1 MRIGPILG
9 LALLAAASAG
19 AYSYWVQVEA
29 ARVPQG
35 LARANGRIEV
45 ERIDVSAKYA
55 GRLADVR
62 VAEGDLVSAGDVVA
76 RLDAAEIEAQLASA
90 RAALHRSH
98 QSVARAQADV
108 VIREAELRLAETEL
122 RRSAELI
129 RSNAATQAEYDR
141 RSAQRDVARAVMEGA
156 KIAVEDAKAATS
168 AATAQI
174 SQIEAVLSDLTL
186 KAPRSGR
193 VEYRLAQSGEVVP
206 AGGRVL
212 TLLDLSDAHMSIF
225 LPTAEAGRVELGSEA
240 RIVLDS
246 APEFILPARVAFVAA
261 QAQFTPRYVE
271 TRNEREKLMYRVKLH
286 LDPNLLGSAG
296 GYVKAG
302 ATGNAYV
309 MVSSGAQWPAALAI
323 RLPEGALSPSARI
336 NRKAE

>member
-9 LALLAAASAG
+9 LAVLAAAGAG
-19 AYSYWVQVEA
+19 AYSYWVQVQA
-29 ARVPQG
+29 ARVPDG

-55 GRLADVR
+55 GRLAEVR

-90 RAALHRSH
+90 RAALHRTH
-98 QSVARAQADV
+98 QGVARAQADV

-141 RSAQRDVARAVMEGA
+141 RAAQRDVGRAVLEGA
-156 KIAVEDAKAATS
+156 KIAVEDAR
-168 AATAQI
+168 AATAAAIAQVN
-174 SQIEAVLSDLTL
+174 QIEAVLADLTL
-186 KAPRSGR
+186 KAPRAGR
-193 VEYRLAQSGEVVP
+193 VEYRLAQTGEVVP

-212 TLLDLSDAHMSIF
+212 TLLDLADAHMSIF
-225 LPTAEAGRVELGSEA
+225 LSTQEAGRVELGSQA

-246 APEFILPARVAFVAA
+246 APEYILPARVSFVAA

-286 LDPNLLGSAG
+286 LEPNVLESAG

-302 ATGNAYV
+302 VTGNAFV
-309 MVSSGAQWPAALAI
+309 TVKPGTPWPATLQP
-323 RLPEGALSPSARI
+323 RLPTAR
-336 NRKAE
+336 